1 MKLSES
7 FFITR
12 KEYPKDEESISAKLL
27 VKSGMIIKNDSGIYT
42 YLPIG
47 LKVIKNIEKI
57 IRSEMKKVK
66 AEEVLMPSL
75 INNEFFKLTNR
86 DKLLEEEMYEVY
98 DRNNRHYAL
107 CPTHEELFAYLA
119 KAKIQSYK
127 DLHFT
132 LFQIS
137 NKFRDEAHPEYG
149 LIRKKEFYMADA
161 YSFDSNEGGLDVSY
175 DKMYQAFTHIFN
187 RIGLDTIIVRSDPLY
202 MKGLSSEEF
211 QIISE
216 NGDNIVVKCSNCA
229 YTSNIE
235 EATCKVSE
243 SIENTSLKKMEL
255 VKTPNARTIKDA
267 SYSLKINPNKIIN
280 SLVVKVDEKYLM
292 ILLRGESKLN
302 FIKLKK
308 VLKCNNIEIPS
319 EQELEKIGT
328 YPGFIGPIKSTMDII
343 ADNEVKYLINA
354 ACGGNKL
361 NYYYINVVPGR
372 DFRVNRYA
380 DLKLFDETSKC
391 PKCGRKCDIIK
402 GIEVGHIFK
411 LGDSYSQDYGLK
423 YVDEKNTLGYVHM
436 GSYGIGVDRCI
447 GALVEKYHDDKGIIW
462 PISVAPFKVGIA
474 IVNVNDQYAYKY
486 SMSLYDKLN
495 EVGIEAL
502 IDDRKETI
510 GTKFADLDLIG
521 LPFRVTVG
529 EKLEKEGLVEL
540 KLRDDENVRLIDYR
554 DIIKEIQIILKEKE
568 GIKYGK

>member
-1 MKLSES
+1 MKLSSS

-12 KEYPKDEESISAKLL
+12 REFPKDEDSISAKLL

-98 DRNNRHYAL
+98 DRNDKHYAL

-119 KAKIQSYK
+119 KCKIQSYK

-137 NKFRDEAHPEYG
+137 NKFRDEAHPEFG

-161 YSFDSNEGGLDVSY
+161 YSFDSNDGGLDVSY
-175 DKMYQAFTHIFN
+175 DKMYQAFNNIFN
-187 RIGLDTIIVRSDPLY
+187 RIGLDTIVVRSDPLY

-216 NGDNIVVKCSNCA
+216 NGDNIVVKCSKCA

-235 EATCKVSE
+235 EATCRGTE
-243 SIENTSLKKMEL
+243 SIENASLKKMEL
-255 VKTPNARTIKDA
+255 VKTPNAKTIKDV
-267 SYSLKINPNKIIN
+267 SYCLKINPSKIIK

-292 ILLRGESKLN
+292 ILLRGESELN
-302 FIKLKK
+302 VTKLKK
-308 VLKCNNIEIPS
+308 VLNSNNIEIPS
-319 EQELEKIGT
+319 EYELEKIGT
-328 YPGFIGPIKSTMDII
+328 YPGFIGPIKCTMDII
-343 ADNEVKYLINA
+343 ADNDVKYLINA
-354 ACGGNKL
+354 VCGSNKL
-361 NYYYINVVPGR
+361 NYHYINVVPGR
-372 DFRVNRYA
+372 DFSVNRYA
-380 DLKLFDETSKC
+380 DIKLFDENCKC
-391 PKCGRKCDIIK
+391 PKCRGNCDIIK

-436 GSYGIGVDRCI
+436 GSYGIGIDRCI

-462 PISVAPFKVGIA
+462 PISVAPYKVGIA
-474 IVNVNDQYAYKY
+474 VVNVNDQYAYKY

-529 EKLEKEGLVEL
+529 KKLEEEGLVEL
-540 KLRDDENVRLIDYR
+540 KLRDEENVRLIDYR